1 MKLTIQMPSSTSLM
15 PTRGM
20 VGDSQRVAILAVAEP
35 ELAFEIG
42 APQLVGTGSCRQLGT
57 GGTASGPA
65 DRLDQ
70 AVPVQDRVDGAL
82 GRHAHVAVQSPQQ
95 QFADLAGAP
104 VRLLALQGDD
114 QPPDL

>member
-57 GGTASGPA
+57 GGRGSGPA

-70 AVPVQDRVDGAL
+70 AVPGQDRGDGVL
-82 GRHAHVAVQSPQQ
+82 GRHGPAAVQCPQQ
-95 QFADLAGAP
+95 RFPVLPGAP
-104 VRLLALQGDD
+104 GGLSPL
-114 QPPDL
+114 P